1 MTESKHCEFSPRD
14 FSATAVETS
23 DTRIVHVYGSGLCP
37 TGGWELRLAAANPGV
52 VPHPDT
58 IRLELSERQPR
69 RGSRASTAPTT
80 TTVDAIIEDSR
91 AERIEIRFGWRE
103 GFVVPVRTA
112 VDGRPTRRRPDE
124 RADAAAR
131 RVAASAHAVATV
143 G

>member
-1 MTESKHCEFSPRD
+1 MKPSNHCEFSPSD
-14 FSATAVETS
+14 FSATAIETS

-58 IRLELSERQPR
+58 LWLELRERQPR
-69 RGSRASTAPTT
+69 RGLRTSTVPTT

-91 AERIEIRFGWRE
+91 AEQIEIRFGWRE
-103 GFVVPVRTA
+103 GFIVPVRTPA
-112 VDGRPTRRRPDE
+112 GARTARRRARE
-124 RADAAAR
+124 RADAAMLR
-131 RVAASAHAVATV
+131 LPASAHAAATV